1 MKVSVAKKRGYFKP
15 EKKHNYDRYYM
26 KYAPIKF
33 SDLEEEAIN
42 KGIEDFIKKGIVEP
56 VVLAD
61 ASEFIF

>member
-1 MKVSVAKKRGYFKP
+1 
-15 EKKHNYDRYYM
+15 M

-42 KGIEDFIKKGIVEP
+42 KGIVDFIKKGIIEP
-56 VVLAD
+56 VVQAD